1 MLKSLQLKQIEVR
14 AKRRAM
20 KELDLVMSFVVDTYL
35 ESMTEDQ
42 LQRFKQFLDLD
53 DALLYKWLV
62 NKEPIPEKYNN
73 DIWKMLQNYQPNFET
88 L

>member
-73 DIWKMLQNYQPNFET
+73 DIWQMLQSYQPNFEV

>member
-1 MLKSLQLKQIEVR
+1 MLKNLQLKQIEVR

-35 ESMTEDQ
+35 ESMTKEQ
-42 LQRFKQFLDLD
+42 LQRFQQFLELD

-73 DIWKMLQNYQPNFET
+73 DIWQMLKNYKANFEV